1 MRFGT
6 ADPYFSH
13 HRVCEKFDVPHALLQ
28 FIKDRDAAL
37 EQRVAVDRR
46 LDAERASVEQP
57 DAESMLQIGDHF
69 RYGRLGDAQ
78 LLRRLAHAAALDN
91 REKHMQIAQ
100 LEPATHLLLPI
111 DPARHRGT
119 LMSA

>member
-6 ADPYFSH
+6 SDPYFSH
-13 HRVCEKFDVPHALLQ
+13 QRICEKFDVPHALLQ
-28 FIKDRDAAL
+28 FIEYRDAAL
-37 EQRVAVDRR
+37 EQRVAVDRW
-46 LDAERASVEQP
+46 LDAEWAAVEQS
-57 DAESMLQIGDHF
+57 DAESVLQIGDHF

-111 DPARHRGT
+111 DSSCHRGT
-119 LMSA
+119 L